1 MKLAAGVR
9 ISVLGVALPAI
20 LAAYQGATGQ
30 ILGSVLDS
38 SGAGVAH
45 AAVVVRS
52 TATNEERTTSTN
64 DRGLF
69 GLPNLDPGVYDLRVS
84 AKGFATEVLPGLAVE
99 VGAELTVPVHIR
111 VGNVEEHIE
120 VKDAAPQVVLAS
132 SAMGAVIDE
141 RTILNL
147 PLNGRDWTQLATLE
161 PGVSTVDA
169 QQVSSSLR
177 VQRGD
182 GIDLSISGGR
192 PVENNYLLN
201 GISIN
206 DYANAAPGSS
216 LGINLGVD
224 AIQEFGVLT
233 DTFPAEYGRSAAGVV
248 MAVTRSGG
256 NDIHGDVYYFFRSN
270 VLDARNFFDT
280 TSSPPP
286 FKRNQFGGSGGGPLR
301 RNKMFLFADYEGFR
315 QGLGETQTSLVPSSA
330 ARQGTYVTNGV
341 PTHITISPLVAPFL
355 GIYPLPNRGLTS
367 DPNVGVF
374 SFAGQV
380 VSNEDFAAARF
391 DNQFSSK
398 DSLNATFLYDNG
410 QVSQPDEFDN
420 KPLSLPSRR
429 YSGSVDES
437 HTISASMVNSLRA
450 GVTRVD
456 ASGGY
461 YTSAYNPLLEDPSLG
476 FIPGHNVGSI
486 QVTGLTTFSGG
497 VGRASGNI
505 FNYTSY
511 QLYDDLSLTRGI
523 HSIKVGFNVENIRA
537 DSDSED
543 SSDGAMTFS
552 SLAGFLEDKPFSFAA
567 LLPGSDL
574 TRGIDQ
580 TIFGGYIQDDIR
592 WRRNLTLNLGLR
604 YEMVTQ
610 PAEQNDLLASLKNL
624 TDTAST
630 VGPYFNHNPTVYNF
644 EPRVGLAWDPF
655 GDQRTV
661 LRSAFAMFDILPL
674 PYVFVNQA
682 ARATPFYRGGQASN
696 LPLNSF
702 PSDAYALLTPATLR
716 TVYVQPNPSRSYKME
731 WNFNVQRDL
740 GGNFVLTAGYV
751 GSRGVHLPWR
761 DNNMDTVL
769 PTATSEGYVYP
780 VKGTVL
786 NPGFGRI
793 AGTLF
798 DADSNYNAFQTSLQ
812 KRFSHGVQGLVSYTF
827 SKSIDDASGAFSSN
841 EYSNTV
847 GLPVPFDSSINRGLS
862 DFDQRQRLAINA
874 IWEIPKASSLSG
886 AAKWMTDGWQLSGIF
901 TASTGEP
908 FSVAIAGDV
917 AGSKMGSDAAQRP
930 IPVESPACKST
941 VNPGNP
947 SDYIKEQCFIFPTP
961 HLITNIV
968 GRNTLTGPG
977 LANLDVALFKNNYV
991 RFLSERANV
1000 QFRIESFNAL
1010 NHTNFAAPISANSS
1024 SPVIFDSTG
1033 HLVPSAGVLT
1043 ATQTPSREFQFGLKV
1058 IW

>member
-1 MKLAAGVR
+1 
-9 ISVLGVALPAI
+9 VLGMLVPAI
-20 LAAYQGATGQ
+20 LVAYQGATGQ
-30 ILGSVLDS
+30 ILGTVLDAT
-38 SGAGVAH
+38 GAVVGH

-52 TATNEERTTSTN
+52 TATNEERATSTN

-69 GLPNLDPGVYDLRVS
+69 GVPNLDPGVYDLRVS
-84 AKGFATEVLPGLAVE
+84 AKGFETEVLPGLVVE
-99 VGAELTVPVHIR
+99 VGADLTVPVRIR
-111 VGNVEEHIE
+111 VGNLRENVE
-120 VKDAAPQVVLAS
+120 VKGAAAQVDLAS

-161 PGVSTVDA
+161 PGVATIDA

-182 GIDLSISGGR
+182 GIDLTISGGR

-224 AIQEFGVLT
+224 AIQEFAVLT

-248 MAVTRSGG
+248 MAVTKPGS
-256 NDIHGDVYYFFRSN
+256 NAFHGDAYYFFRSN

-286 FKRNQFGGSGGGPLR
+286 FKRNQFGGSAGGPVR

-315 QGLGETQTSLVPSSA
+315 QGLGQTQTSLVPSLA
-330 ARQGTYVTNGV
+330 AREGTYVTNGV
-341 PTHITISPLVAPFL
+341 PVHVAVSPLVEPFL

-391 DNQFSSK
+391 DNQFSDK

-410 QVSQPDEFDN
+410 EVVQPDEFDN
-420 KPLSLPSRR
+420 KPLSLPSQRC
-429 YSGSVDES
+429 SGSVDES
-437 HTISASMVNSLRA
+437 HTFDASMINSLRA
-450 GVTRVD
+450 GATRVD

-461 YTSAYNPLLEDPSLG
+461 YTSAYNPLLDNPSLG

-486 QVTGLTTFSGG
+486 QVTGLTSFSGG
-497 VGRASGNI
+497 IGLASGNT

-511 QLYDDLSLTRGI
+511 QLYDDLSLIRGI
-523 HSIKVGFNVENIRA
+523 HSIKVGFNVESIRSN
-537 DSDSED
+537 SDSAD
-543 SSDGAMTFS
+543 SSDGTMTFN
-552 SLAGFLEDKPFSFAA
+552 SLLAFLQDKPFSFAA
-567 LLPGSDL
+567 LLPGSDT
-574 TRGIDQ
+574 TRGIRQ
-580 TIFGGYIQDDIR
+580 TIVGGYVQDDIR
-592 WRRNLTLNLGLR
+592 WRRNLTINLGLR
-604 YEMVTQ
+604 YEMITQ
-610 PAEQNDLLASLKNL
+610 PSEENDLLASLKNL
-624 TDTAST
+624 TDKAST
-630 VGPYFNHNPTVYNF
+630 VGPYFNQNPTLYNF
-644 EPRVGLAWDPF
+644 EPRAGFSWDPF
-655 GDQRTV
+655 GDQKTAV
-661 LRSAFAMFDILPL
+661 RSGFAMFDVLPL
-674 PYVFVNQA
+674 PYVFVNEL

-696 LPLNSF
+696 LPFGSF
-702 PSDAYALLTPATLR
+702 PSGAYALLTPATLR

-740 GGNFVLTAGYV
+740 GGNFVLTTGYV

-761 DNNMDTVL
+761 NNNMDTVL

-798 DADSNYNAFQTSLQ
+798 NADSSYNALQTSLV
-812 KRFSHGVQGLVSYTF
+812 KRFSHGVQGQLSYTF

-847 GLPVPFDSSINRGLS
+847 GIPVPFDTSINRGLS
-862 DFDQRQRLAINA
+862 DFDQRQRLAVNG
-874 IWEIPKASSLSG
+874 IWDIPAAGSLSG
-886 AAKWMTDGWQLSGIF
+886 VTRWLTEGWQLSGIF
-901 TASTGEP
+901 TAASGEP
-908 FSVAIAGDV
+908 FSVQISGDI

-930 IPVESPACKST
+930 IPVQSPACKST
-941 VNPGNP
+941 VNPGDP

-991 RFLSERANV
+991 KFISEKANV
-1000 QFRIESFNAL
+1000 QFRIESFNTL
-1010 NHTNFAAPISANSS
+1010 NHANFAAPISTNSS

-1033 HLVPSAGVLT
+1033 HLVPSAGMLT

>member
-1 MKLAAGVR
+1 MARCG
-9 ISVLGVALPAI
+9 LGMLVPTI
-20 LAAYQGATGQ
+20 LLAYQGATGQ
-30 ILGSVLDS
+30 ILGTVVDS
-38 SGAGVAH
+38 SGAAVGH
-45 AAVVVRS
+45 AVVVVTS
-52 TATNEERTTSTN
+52 AATNEERSTRTN
-64 DRGLF
+64 DHGLF
-69 GLPNLDPGVYDLRVS
+69 GVPNLDPGVYAVRVT
-84 AKGFATEVLPGLAVE
+84 AKGFATEVLPGLVVQ
-99 VGAELTVPVHIR
+99 VGAELTVPVRLR
-111 VGNVEEHIE
+111 VGNVKEHVE
-120 VKDAAPQVVLAS
+120 VSGAAPDVDLAS
-132 SAMGAVIDE
+132 STMGAVVGE
-141 RTILNL
+141 RTMLNL

-161 PGVSTVDA
+161 PGVATIDA
-169 QQVSSSLR
+169 QQAVASLR
-177 VQRGD
+177 VQRGY
-182 GIDLSISGGR
+182 GIDLTISGGR

-224 AIQEFGVLT
+224 AIQEFAVLT

-248 MAVTRSGG
+248 MAVTKSGG
-256 NDIHGDVYYFFRSN
+256 NAVHGDVYYFFRSN

-286 FKRNQFGGSGGGPLR
+286 FKRNQFGGSGGGPLK
-301 RNKMFLFADYEGFR
+301 RNKMFLFADYEGLR
-315 QGLGETQTSLVPSSA
+315 QSLGQTQTSLVPSLA
-330 ARQGTYVTNGV
+330 AREGTYVTNGV
-341 PTHITISPLVAPFL
+341 PTHITVSPLIEPFL

-367 DPNVGVF
+367 DPNVGIF

-391 DNQFSSK
+391 DNQFSDK
-398 DSLNATFLYDNG
+398 DSFNATFLYDNG
-410 QVSQPDEFDN
+410 QVVQPDEFDN
-420 KPLSLPSRR
+420 KPSSLPSQR

-437 HTISASMVNSLRA
+437 HAFSASMINSLRA
-450 GVTRVD
+450 GVSRVD

-461 YTSAYNPLLEDPSLG
+461 YTSAYNPLLDDPSLG
-476 FIPGHNVGSI
+476 FVPGHNVGPI
-486 QVTGLTTFSGG
+486 QVTGLTNFSGG

-523 HSIKVGFNVENIRA
+523 HSIKLGFNVENIRD

-543 SSDGAMTFS
+543 SSDGTMTFS

-567 LLPGSDL
+567 LLPGSN
-574 TRGIDQ
+574 TIRGIHQ
-580 TIFGGYIQDDIR
+580 TIVGGYIQDDIR
-592 WRRNLTLNLGLR
+592 WRRNLTVNLGLR
-604 YEMVTQ
+604 YEMITQ
-610 PAEQNDLLASLKNL
+610 PAEQNGLLASLKNL
-624 TDTAST
+624 TDKAST
-630 VGPYFNHNPTVYNF
+630 IGPYFNSNPSLDNF
-644 EPRVGLAWDPF
+644 EPRVGFSWDPF
-655 GDQRTV
+655 GDQKTAV
-661 LRSAFAMFDILPL
+661 RSAFAIFDILPL
-674 PYVFVNQA
+674 PYVFANA
-682 ARATPFYRGGQASN
+682 FARATPFYEEGQASN
-696 LPLNSF
+696 LPLDSF
-702 PSDAYALLTPATLR
+702 PSGAYALLTPATLR
-716 TVYVQPNPSRSYKME
+716 TVYVQPNPSRPYKME
-731 WNFNVQRDL
+731 WNFNIQRDL

-769 PTATSEGYVYP
+769 PTATSKGYVYP
-780 VKGTVL
+780 VKGTTL

-798 DADSNYNAFQTSLQ
+798 NADSTYNALQTSLV
-812 KRFSHGVQGLVSYTF
+812 KRFSHGVQAQLSYTF

-841 EYSNTV
+841 EYSNTI
-847 GLPVPFDSSINRGLS
+847 GIPVPFDTSINRGLS
-862 DFDQRQRLAINA
+862 DFDQRQRLALNGM
-874 IWEIPKASSLSG
+874 WDIPTAGSLSG
-886 AAKWMTDGWQLSGIF
+886 AAKWLTQGWQLSGIF
-901 TASTGEP
+901 TAATGEP
-908 FSVAIAGDV
+908 FSVEIAGDV

-930 IPVESPACKST
+930 IPVNSPACAST
-941 VNPGNP
+941 VNPGDP

-961 HLITNIV
+961 HLITNIA

-991 RFLSERANV
+991 KFISEKANV
-1000 QFRIESFNAL
+1000 QFRIESFNAV
-1010 NHTNFAAPISANSS
+1010 NHTNFAAPVSANSS